1 MSRFET
7 TVDGPEDEEIP
18 VSVEYDAI
26 WQPAKL
32 SGPPDQCWPDESSME
47 LTRIVDSD
55 GWEVRLT
62 DNQYDR
68 LVDEAWDDFHTKR
81 LEWKHG

>member
-81 LEWKHG
+81 MEKSYG